1 MGKWGDSKVLSEKS
15 WSLLR
20 EHRYFLWFPIIGFSI
35 ALIPLALF
43 SLWAMSL
50 LNADN
55 TFAAIVVGAIGLV
68 IVSFVFSLSGGAIV
82 AAIDEEMAGR
92 DASVGFGFR
101 RAFAH
106 AGALAVWALVQ
117 AVVSALLGLIRGNP
131 STGSGEGRRMLA
143 GVGAAAW
150 SIVTLFVTPFIML
163 QDQGPIQA
171 MKSSVLMVKEKWG
184 LQVTGGVRIGVRLF
198 ILIIPA
204 IVLIFVGSLLFFN
217 QGTYAPIGLVLILI
231 GIALAVVW
239 ALIANAV
246 RAIFAVALF
255 HFTIG
260 DGAIPP
266 FTPQELTS
274 VLAHKSDA

>member
-1 MGKWGDSKVLSEKS
+1 MGKWGESKLLSEKS

-20 EHRYFLWFPIIGFSI
+20 ENRYLLWFPIIGFAI
-35 ALIPLALF
+35 AVIPLAAFGLWAL
-43 SLWAMSL
+43 SLWNVGS
-50 LNADN
+50 
-55 TFAAIVVGAIGLV
+55 TFAAIVVGVIGLV
-68 IVSFVFSLSGGAIV
+68 LVSFVFSLSGGAIV
-82 AAIDEEMAGR
+82 AAVDEELAGR
-92 DASVGFGFR
+92 DASVGSGFR

-106 AGALAVWALVQ
+106 VGALAVWALVQ
-117 AVVSALLGLIRGNP
+117 AAVSALLGLIRGNP
-131 STGSGEGRRMLA
+131 SNGAGEGRRMLA
-143 GVGAAAW
+143 GVGGAAW
-150 SIVTLFVTPFIML
+150 SIVTLFVTPFIVL
-163 QDQGPIQA
+163 QGQGPIQA

-217 QGTYAPIGLVLILI
+217 QGTYASLGLILIVI

-266 FTPQELTS
+266 FTEAELTS
-274 VLAHKSDA
+274 VLAKKSSP